1 MPAFLEKPDMLRC
14 TGKLKPGEY
23 RIQGDVSSQFIS
35 GLLFAGAL
43 IPGQTKISVT
53 GKLESKP
60 YVDMTCQ
67 ALETFGCRVVDLT
80 VTGGKGLTSPG
91 AVTVEGD
98 WSNGAFFLG
107 LNTLGSKLEIQ
118 NLSEASLQGDQA
130 AAMLLPQLKEV
141 SCTISAADIPD
152 LVPVLAVVAACCHG
166 AVFTDIRRLR
176 MKESNRV
183 ASVRDMIIALR
194 GRAEADENTLIIY
207 GTGLT
212 GGTVDCRNDHRIA
225 MSAAVGATVCEEPVI
240 LLGTECVEKSY
251 PEFFEIYRRLGG
263 NYEQYQSN
271 HEGDLVDKIQWAYG
285 ENGRHRHQSCGLHP
299 HLRGH
304 SGYPEGGG
312 HSCGGGPHF
321 RCGCPGTF
329 PADFLCG
336 ARLLQDHQWPW
347 AGRIPV
353 GYPVSGK
360 ASES

>member
-118 NLSEASLQGDQA
+118 NLSEASLQGD
-130 AAMLLPQLKEV
+130 
-141 SCTISAADIPD
+141 
-152 LVPVLAVVAACCHG
+152 
-166 AVFTDIRRLR
+166 
-176 MKESNRV
+176 
-183 ASVRDMIIALR
+183 
-194 GRAEADENTLIIY
+194 
-207 GTGLT
+207 
-212 GGTVDCRNDHRIA
+212 
-225 MSAAVGATVCEEPVI
+225 
-240 LLGTECVEKSY
+240 
-251 PEFFEIYRRLGG
+251 
-263 NYEQYQSN
+263 
-271 HEGDLVDKIQWAYG
+271 
-285 ENGRHRHQSCGLHP
+285 
-299 HLRGH
+299 
-304 SGYPEGGG
+304 
-312 HSCGGGPHF
+312 
-321 RCGCPGTF
+321 
-329 PADFLCG
+329 
-336 ARLLQDHQWPW
+336 
-347 AGRIPV
+347 
-353 GYPVSGK
+353 
-360 ASES
+360 